1 MSEQKRN
8 KIVVM
13 NFSGIYTEEEFE
25 EETSWL
31 DVSHIHGTNCYCDGE
46 AFGELLGCIDGYPA
60 GGIHFI
66 DAGNYH
72 YMSRIWLEKVDEPV
86 TLVVFDNHTDMQPP
100 AFGGL
105 LSCGGWIAEALTE
118 NPWIRKAVLVG
129 PDEEAFAQTEPEL
142 REKVEFLSKEKLRE
156 MSREQRDEFLKRVT
170 EEGEDA
176 LYLSIDKD
184 ILCPGEADT
193 SWSQGETKLSELLE
207 MVETVLWCGKAAGKT
222 ILGVDI
228 CGESEGCAGN
238 NKEENKKAN
247 RALISCLREAG
258 L

>member
-66 DAGNYH
+66 DSGNYH

-100 AFGGL
+100 AFEGI
-105 LSCGGWIAEALTE
+105 LSCGGWIEAAFTQLDGVRE
-118 NPWIRKAVLVG
+118 VILIG
-129 PDEEAFAQTEPEL
+129 PDEAAFSQVESGI
-142 REKVEFLSKEKLRE
+142 REKVTFLSRERLRE
-156 MSREQRDEFLKRVT
+156 MKRLQREEFLKEALEKRKET
-170 EEGEDA
+170 
-176 LYLSIDKD
+176 LYLSVDKD

-193 SWSQGETKLSELLE
+193 SWSQGDMKLSELTDMLKMIFDCAKE
-207 MVETVLWCGKAAGKT
+207 NGREVY
-222 ILGVDI
+222 GVDI
-228 CGESEGCAGN
+228 CGESDAGECV
-238 NKEENKKAN
+238 NKEENIKAN
-247 RALISCLREAG
+247 RELVRCLREAG
-258 L
+258 F

>member
-1 MSEQKRN
+1 
-8 KIVVM
+8 M

-66 DAGNYH
+66 DSGNYH

-142 REKVEFLSKEKLRE
+142 REKVEFLSKEKMRFIFPLIKIFSVRGRQTPPGVRE
-156 MSREQRDEFLKRVT
+156 RRSFRSFWKWWKQFFGVERQLEKQFSVWIFAERAKAVPETIRKKIKRQT
-170 EEGEDA
+170 E
-176 LYLSIDKD
+176 
-184 ILCPGEADT
+184 
-193 SWSQGETKLSELLE
+193 
-207 MVETVLWCGKAAGKT
+207 
-222 ILGVDI
+222 
-228 CGESEGCAGN
+228 
-238 NKEENKKAN
+238 
-247 RALISCLREAG
+247 R
-258 L
+258 